1 MQMGGLGGVPRWLAA
16 AALRRRWHG
25 SHAVVLRIAVAC
37 NESEC
42 LTDTVPVYT

>member
-25 SHAVVLRIAVAC
+25 MAAML
-37 NESEC
+37 
-42 LTDTVPVYT
+42 